1 MLPSSAKA
9 VQIVRTIRS
18 GATDFQRLET
28 FLGYLWWRNA
38 ARTYASSKHEEEEK
52 NVHRVGDFRKEHQ
65 GFGFIKVDG
74 AIAVLPT
81 PTFQLATSGQLVR

>member
-1 MLPSSAKA
+1 MDHGAGIRDSCWILSYDHLSRLSCA
-9 VQIVRTIRS
+9 VSQ
-18 GATDFQRLET
+18 
-28 FLGYLWWRNA
+28 LGG
-38 ARTYASSKHEEEEK
+38 KHLKEEEK

-65 GFGFIKVDG
+65 GFGFITVDG